1 MGSKDIKELIDAV
14 LKKTDKIFIPEG
26 KTTWRLPVGIPSLD
40 RILGGGLPGGTIVQ
54 IYGPEH
60 AGKTTLAYHITG
72 QAVKLGYPTLYI
84 GLEGYSE
91 QYAEACGVDIT
102 SENFHKISGD
112 FAEEVFN
119 TCIEG
124 LRNYDLKVVVMDS
137 ITAAVPKANIEK
149 KQPTDAIDKGPT
161 LAAKA
166 RTIGYFVEQLQHPIR
181 RKHGLFVTVNQ
192 LRSNIGKFSSG
203 LKPSGGMA
211 LQYYT
216 DVKISMWGSEDRSTG
231 AIESKVTVSKGKEW
245 EVIPWGTTTLHM
257 EHGKGIDINRDV
269 ITICEKAGI
278 IKKAGAWFS
287 YHDGTEELKYQGI
300 AAFADALKNNSTL
313 REDLYGKAVQSQ
325 VEVEVVEEESEENE
339 ENGES

>member
-1 MGSKDIKELIDAV
+1 MGKDIKELVDAV
-14 LKKTDKIFIPEG
+14 LKKTDKIFVPEG

-40 RILGGGLPGGTIVQ
+40 RILGGGLPGGAIVQ
-54 IYGPEH
+54 IYGPES
-60 AGKTTLAYHITG
+60 AGKTTLAYHIAG

-91 QYAEACGVDIT
+91 QYAIACGVDIT
-102 SENFHKISGD
+102 SDKFHPISGD
-112 FAEEVFN
+112 FAEEIFN
-119 TCIEG
+119 MCIEG
-124 LRNYDLKVVVMDS
+124 LRNYDLQVVVMDS

-149 KQPTDAIDKGPT
+149 KQPTENIDKGPS
-161 LAAKA
+161 LGAKA
-166 RTIGYFVEQLQHPIR
+166 RTVGYFVEQLQHPIR

-216 DVKISMWGSEDRSTG
+216 DVKISMWGSEDRATG
-231 AIESKVTVSKGKEW
+231 AIDSKVTVNKGKEW
-245 EVIPWGTTTLHM
+245 DVIPWGTTTLHM
-257 EHGKGIDINRDV
+257 EHGKGIDVDRDV

-278 IKKAGAWFS
+278 IKKAGSWYS
-287 YHDGTEELKYQGI
+287 YNNGTEEFKYQGLDN
-300 AAFADALKNNSTL
+300 FSNELKNNSAL
-313 REDLYGKAVQSQ
+313 QEDLYDKATKSQ
-325 VEVEVVEEESEENE
+325 VDVEVIEEEERE

>member
-1 MGSKDIKELIDAV
+1 MTKDIKELVDLV
-14 LKKTDKIFIPEG
+14 LKKTDRIFVPEG

-40 RILGGGLPGGTIVQ
+40 RVLGGGLPGGTIVQ
-54 IYGPEH
+54 IYGPESS
-60 AGKTTLAYHITG
+60 GKTTLAYHITG

-91 QYAEACGVDIT
+91 QYAKACGVDVD
-102 SENFHKISGD
+102 SDKFSRVSGD

-119 TCIEG
+119 MCIEG

-137 ITAAVPKANIEK
+137 ITAAIPKSNIDK
-149 KQPTDAIDKGPT
+149 KQPTENIDKGPSIG
-161 LAAKA
+161 AKA
-166 RTIGYFVEQLQHPIR
+166 RTVGYFVEQLQHPVR
-181 RKHGLFVTVNQ
+181 RKEAIFITVNQ
-192 LRSNIGKFSSG
+192 LRTNIGKFTSG

-231 AIESKVTVSKGKEW
+231 AIDSKVTISKGKEW
-245 EVIPWGTTTLHM
+245 DVIPWGTTTLHM
-257 EHGKGIDINRDV
+257 EHGKVIDIDRDV

-278 IKKAGAWFS
+278 IKKSGSWYS
-287 YHDGTEELKYQGI
+287 YDNGINEVKYQGLV
-300 AAFADALKNNSTL
+300 AFSDELKRNLALKD
-313 REDLYGKAVQSQ
+313 ELYEKSVQSQ
-325 VEVEVVEEESEENE
+325 IEVEIVEGEENE